1 MMRLPTLVL
10 ALACAGVTAV
20 PAHGYLAY
28 VSNEK
33 GNTISIVDTDKLAV
47 VKTIKVGQRPR
58 GIGLTKDGKYVLVC
72 VGDDDAI
79 EIIDTKTHEIVGTLP
94 SGPDPEQFTQDPDGK

>member
-1 MMRLPTLVL
+1 M
-10 ALACAGVTAV
+10 
-20 PAHGYLAY
+20 AY

-33 GNTISIVDTDKLAV
+33 GNTITVIDTGKLEV

-58 GIGLTKDGKYVLVC
+58 GIGLTKDGKYILVC

-79 EIIDTKTHEIVGTLP
+79 EMIDTKTYEIVGTLP
-94 SGPDPEQFTQDPDGK
+94 SGPDPGAVRACRPTARSSTSPTKTTTW